1 MSGCAYG
8 VAELVG
14 HHEIENEEVFNEHF
28 EKHQLKWEDC
38 SYKRIFAWE
47 VQIREVFENPVPYHH
62 PLGARRWLT
71 LVFPQDGL
79 RTSRRFSELITST
92 TIEEIRQ
99 IGESVGVKD
108 FGKGAHPFFRVKFQG
123 NGAPTWKSY
132 YVKGN
137 FLSEKRAMLRSV
149 RLAWRM
155 WQIND
160 LYSSKKA
167 ADLRVEAKMLGLQP
181 HGTTAQ
187 VLERVVTFI
196 IQKMN
201 AKIVKDASAAVK
213 EALGDEGVPEVKE
226 DDINEAAEANEN
238 SKQNTMQDT
247 DLKKTN
253 QDQKSTQQFR
263 ISANGMVV
271 LA

>member
-1 MSGCAYG
+1 
-8 VAELVG
+8 
-14 HHEIENEEVFNEHF
+14 
-28 EKHQLKWEDC
+28 
-38 SYKRIFAWE
+38 
-47 VQIREVFENPVPYHH
+47 
-62 PLGARRWLT
+62 
-71 LVFPQDGL
+71 
-79 RTSRRFSELITST
+79 
-92 TIEEIRQ
+92 
-99 IGESVGVKD
+99 
-108 FGKGAHPFFRVKFQG
+108 
-123 NGAPTWKSY
+123 
-132 YVKGN
+132 
-137 FLSEKRAMLRSV
+137 
-149 RLAWRM
+149 M